1 MGKKV
6 GEAVVGRS
14 VGALVVGRGV
24 TGALVGIALIEGAAE
39 MVGEAV
45 AWGCVIQKKWIKVLR
60 GGEGRRLGDEDTMMD
75 ICKLVPSEAEGAQLR
90 TYP

>member
-24 TGALVGIALIEGAAE
+24 TGALVGIALIEGAEE

-45 AWGCVIQKKWIKVLR
+45 AWGCVLQQKWIKVC
-60 GGEGRRLGDEDTMMD
+60 GEERE
-75 ICKLVPSEAEGAQLR
+75 EG
-90 TYP
+90 